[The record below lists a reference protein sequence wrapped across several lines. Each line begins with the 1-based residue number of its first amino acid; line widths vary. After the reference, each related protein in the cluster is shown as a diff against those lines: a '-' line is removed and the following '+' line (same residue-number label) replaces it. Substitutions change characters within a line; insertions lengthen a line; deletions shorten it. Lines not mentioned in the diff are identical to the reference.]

1 MNDTNALLAKLAAK
15 LDEEEAHDEA
25 EEVRKLMEKEE
36 AHEEAAHE
44 TPEVRIETPEQ
55 TMRGEEISVKCPGCG
70 CQMVGTVSAVETP
83 EDHEPKLDVLA
94 SLADKLDAA
103 GLTKEADEIDGLM
116 KKLAEDVKWQ
126 KNDLDP
132 YNAKKNNEQTFK
144 ANKPVK
150 EKETKHH
157 VPEYQET
164 KDGHLS
170 TRYCPFHIGSMLHR
184 VGEGIYRCDICG
196 KDTNWADFGSI
207 SNQTSSTTNV
217 PIANRFLDPA
227 QETLGR
233 GVS

>member
-1 MNDTNALLAKLAAK
+1 MNDMNALLSKLAAK
-15 LDEEEAHDEA
+15 LEEEGADEEAD
-25 EEVRKLMEKEE
+25 EVRKLLEEHVEEPNVETEKPE
-36 AHEEAAHE
+36 AHTERGA
-44 TPEVRIETPEQ
+44 EVSAE
-55 TMRGEEISVKCPGCG
+55 CPSCG
-70 CQMVGTVSAVETP
+70 CHMVGTMSAVETP

-94 SLADKLDAA
+94 SLADKLDSM
-103 GLTKEADEIDGLM
+103 GLTKEADDVDGLM
-116 KKLAEDVKWQ
+116 KKLAADVKWQ

-132 YNAKKNNEQTFK
+132 YDAKKNNEQTFK

-164 KDGHLS
+164 KDKSLS
-170 TRYCPFHIGSMLHR
+170 TRYCPLHIGSMLHR
-184 VGEGIYRCDICG
+184 VGEGIYRCDLCG

-207 SNQTSSTTNV
+207 ANQTSSTTNV